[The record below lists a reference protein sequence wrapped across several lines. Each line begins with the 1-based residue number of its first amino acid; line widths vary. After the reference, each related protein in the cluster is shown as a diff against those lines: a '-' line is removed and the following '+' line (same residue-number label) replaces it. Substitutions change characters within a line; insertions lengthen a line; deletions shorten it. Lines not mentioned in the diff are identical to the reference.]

1 MMGSM
6 NDRREETDHKIGA
19 NLSKFLNDFA
29 PRSIPDSD
37 IEILPPEEPQPI
49 VMSEPVMD
57 FTHDENEDMVPFEE
71 EGDHEVPQI
80 DTEEIV
86 KHAVDE
92 AVEKTKSELQAQ
104 YSSEKQLLQEQ
115 HKKEIEDTKE
125 ATVKEIA
132 ANLDSDLTT
141 AFDRLM
147 QDVSNDVGKILSVFI
162 ADRLT
167 DEAIKEFSRRLVSEA
182 ISGTE
187 PLILEGNA
195 QLLLALQ
202 NKPNFDKSRYDIRP
216 TESPD
221 IRLRRGD
228 SVIATRLGP
237 LLSELKELVK

>member
-6 NDRREETDHKIGA
+6 NDRREETENKIGA

-29 PRSIPDSD
+29 PRPISDSD

-49 VMSEPVMD
+49 VMSEPVVE
-57 FTHDENEDMVPFEE
+57 FTHDDNEDMVPFEE
-71 EGDHEVPQI
+71 KGDHEEPQI

-115 HKKEIEDTKE
+115 HQKEIENTKE
-125 ATVKEIA
+125 ATIKEMA
-132 ANLDSDLTT
+132 ANLSNDLTT
-141 AFDRLM
+141 AFDSLM

-167 DEAIKEFSRRLVSEA
+167 DEAIKEFSKRLVSEA
-182 ISGTE
+182 ISGEE

-195 QLLLALQ
+195 QLLSALQ
-202 NKPNFDKSRYDIRP
+202 NEPNFDKAKYDIRP
-216 TESPD
+216 TASAD

-228 SVIATRLGP
+228 SVIATRLEP

>member
-1 MMGSM
+1 MGSM

-125 ATVKEIA
+125 ATVKEMA

-167 DEAIKEFSRRLVSEA
+167 DEAIKKFSRRLVSEA

-202 NKPNFDKSRYDIRP
+202 NEPNFDKSRYDIRP

>member
-1 MMGSM
+1 MGSM
-6 NDRREETDHKIGA
+6 NDRREETENKIGA

-29 PRSIPDSD
+29 PRPISDSD

-57 FTHDENEDMVPFEE
+57 FTHDENGDMVPFEE

-202 NKPNFDKSRYDIRP
+202 NEPNFDKSRYDIRP

>member
-125 ATVKEIA
+125 ATVKEMA

-202 NKPNFDKSRYDIRP
+202 NEPNFDKSRYDIRP

>member
-125 ATVKEIA
+125 ATVKEMA

-167 DEAIKEFSRRLVSEA
+167 DEAIKKFSRRLVSEA

-202 NKPNFDKSRYDIRP
+202 NEPNFDKSRYDIRP